1 MKKPKSSIFPFAKR
15 AYAKKLLS
23 KNETLLKILSFRF
36 HFAEKRYTASDT
48 PLSYRQ
54 INSLGGNG
62 ILRSDRKNQKGWRK
76 FSFRELVFLLVVEEI
91 RKYGIQDSQLKYLRD
106 AFFKKENKFESDLA
120 MMASVSGIKIILTF
134 DADGKVYFHDVITAD
149 MSEDRNHKSFI
160 NVNLNAII
168 AGQWKKEGRGIA
180 EYKNSADIFGHE
192 LGKHILKEKEIKI
205 INSVRDGNYESIKIK
220 FKDGKVFMLEKTE
233 NMAVSKRM
241 VDMKKEHAFQNIST
255 KMENGKTVSIKRTS
269 KEKL

>member
-1 MKKPKSSIFPFAKR
+1 MKKTKNSIFPFVER
-15 AYAKKLLS
+15 AYIKKLLS
-23 KNETLLKILSFRF
+23 KNETPLKILSFRF

-62 ILRSDRKNQKGWRK
+62 ILKSDRKNKKGWRK

-91 RKYGIQDSQLKYLRD
+91 RNYGIQDSQLKYLRD

-120 MMASVSGIKIILTF
+120 MIASVSGIKIILTF

-149 MSEDRNHKSFI
+149 MSEDRNRKSFI

-168 AGQWKKEGRGIA
+168 AGQWKKEGRGIV

-192 LGKHILKEKEIKI
+192 LGKHILEEKEIKI
-205 INSVRDGNYESIKIK
+205 INSVRAGNYESIKIK
-220 FKDGKVFMLEKTE
+220 FQNGKVDLLEKTE
-233 NMAVSKRM
+233 DIDAKKKI
-241 VDMKKEHAFQNIST
+241 VDIKKEYKFQSINT
-255 KMENGKTVSIKRTS
+255 EQEGGKTVSIKRTS